1 MAKEKRMMAV
11 SEDEWVSP
19 AKINLRTVLLGLG
32 VCKVCECVSR
42 FIYVWPLV
50 CVSVYRACVCCVCV
64 QPSDQ
69 CHLGAMWYQ
78 TSASWKIKVR
88 MCINMVL
95 SALGPDWVGKCVGAY
110 VFHDFVCV
118 CNRFH
123 SAAPSVRVVSLES
136 FLPFSSAS
144 SVNQPLSL
152 IPLCVSP
159 TLLRSSPSNFPTFLP
174 YAPLFILPLQM

>member
-50 CVSVYRACVCCVCV
+50 CVSVYRACVWCVCV

-69 CHLGAMWYQ
+69 CLLGAMWYQ

-118 CNRFH
+118 CVTG
-123 SAAPSVRVVSLES
+123 STLQLLLWEWSPWRVFCP
-136 FLPFSSAS
+136 FL
-144 SVNQPLSL
+144 QPLLSISRCL
-152 IPLCVSP
+152 SYLFVSHP
-159 TLLRSSPSNFPTFLP
+159 PS
-174 YAPLFILPLQM
+174 